1 MSRLGPSLELI
12 RRFVQLTQGKM
23 EEDVEPKDKDG
34 VDGRG
39 PETKTTNNPG
49 FIWN

>member
-1 MSRLGPSLELI
+1 
-12 RRFVQLTQGKM
+12 M

-49 FIWN
+49 FI